1 MFAICAYILL
11 LPSSCRVPVLVLPPV
26 PKDPS
31 NDLMEWFEGS
41 LYLFSNLKKIM
52 LSAYFERI
60 KKLHEMPSKAKDII
74 WWPFTQHKLV
84 PDGGVTVIDSRCGEN
99 FAVFKVCFK
108 QSRSLFFNFLTRCNT
123 NLRELHHVEQLHLVF
138 TLELYSGVL

>member
-1 MFAICAYILL
+1 M
-11 LPSSCRVPVLVLPPV
+11 LPPV

-41 LYLFSNLKKIM
+41 HHLFSDLKEIM
-52 LSAYFERI
+52 VAAYFERI
-60 KKLHEMPSKAKDII
+60 KRLRDMSRKARDVI

-84 PDGGVTVIDSRCGEN
+84 PDGAVTVIDSRCGEN

-108 QSRSLFFNFLTRCNT
+108 
-123 NLRELHHVEQLHLVF
+123 
-138 TLELYSGVL
+138 

>member
-1 MFAICAYILL
+1 MFSLHGYILL
-11 LPSSCRVPVLVLPPV
+11 LPSSRVPILVLPPV

-41 LYLFSNLKKIM
+41 DYVFNNLKEIM

-60 KKLHEMPSKAKDII
+60 KKLHEMPSKARDII

-84 PDGGVTVIDSRCGEN
+84 PDGGVMVIDSRCGEN
-99 FAVFKVCFK
+99 FAVFKVCF
-108 QSRSLFFNFLTRCNT
+108 
-123 NLRELHHVEQLHLVF
+123 E
-138 TLELYSGVL
+138 